1 MLKEL
6 ENLIALQKVDL
17 EIRDLLQDQEE
28 LPATLL
34 TLQQRVQEVEE
45 EIRLREEEIAAL
57 RKQQRE
63 LEGEVAL
70 LEEGITRSRKR
81 LMEIKDNIE
90 YKAMLKEI
98 GFKEDRKDQ
107 KETET
112 LELMEKIAQLNRDLA
127 ALQEEL
133 ARRQAALA
141 QEEQA
146 VQAELAASQEKL
158 ARLQAERAVLEQ
170 GIDRNL
176 LRRYDFIRSRRNGA
190 ALAAVRDGVCQACH
204 MNLPPQQFIDLQLD
218 TGLMTCPHCQ
228 RIIYYQPPEEPL
240 EAEAVA

>member
-6 ENLIALQKVDL
+6 ERLIALQRVDL

-28 LPATLL
+28 LPASLL
-34 TLQQRVQEVEE
+34 ALQQRVQETEA
-45 EIRLREEEIAAL
+45 EIRIREEEIAA
-57 RKQQRE
+57 RRRQQRD

-70 LEEGITRSRKR
+70 LEEGITRSRQR

-107 KETET
+107 KETEV
-112 LELMEKIAQLNRDLA
+112 LEILEQIAQLTGELA

-133 ARRQAALA
+133 AQRQKALA

-146 VQAELAASQEKL
+146 IQTELAANQQ
-158 ARLQAERAVLEQ
+158 RLTQLQLERNALEQ
-170 GIDRNL
+170 GIDRSL
-176 LRRYDFIRSRRNGA
+176 LKRYDFIRSRRNGA

-228 RIIYYQPPEEPL
+228 RIIYYQPPEEPP